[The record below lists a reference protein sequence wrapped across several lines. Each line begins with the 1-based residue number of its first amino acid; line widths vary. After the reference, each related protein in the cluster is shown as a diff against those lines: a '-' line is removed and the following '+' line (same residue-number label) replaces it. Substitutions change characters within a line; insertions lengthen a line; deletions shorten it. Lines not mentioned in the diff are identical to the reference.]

1 MAKKEIKKD
10 EFFDNNESY
19 ELNPDTLEQI
29 AGGQQGSTDYF
40 DTYMDLSDEEWRK
53 LFSH

>member
-10 EFFDNNESY
+10 EFFDSNESY
-19 ELNPDTLEQI
+19 ELNPDTLEHI
-29 AGGQQGSTDYF
+29 SGGQQGSTDYF

-53 LFSH
+53 LFYH